1 MTDKERITQLEET
14 VKKLI
19 EIIQSQTIKQVIVLD
34 AALKELRDT
43 L

>member
-14 VKKLI
+14 VKKLL
-19 EIIQSQTIKQVIVLD
+19 EMQIQTTKQVLELNTS
-34 AALKELRDT
+34 LKELCDA